1 MKNIIING
9 KRYLMVPALRRWSQ
23 NYVETGLYIISSE
36 DMDSFRMYG
45 YKNKHG
51 EMIIQPI
58 PEFETYDD
66 MIDYEK
72 SLISMY
78 VDLGSWEEVFQCLS
92 L

>member
-1 MKNIIING
+1 MKNIEIDG
-9 KRYLMVPALRRWSQ
+9 KTYLMIPALRRWSQ
-23 NYVETGLYIISSE
+23 NYAETGLYIISSE

-58 PEFETYDD
+58 PDFGSYDD
-66 MIDYEK
+66 MIEYEK
-72 SLISMY
+72 CLMSMY
-78 VDLGSWEEVFQCLS
+78 QTLGNWEEVFQCLS